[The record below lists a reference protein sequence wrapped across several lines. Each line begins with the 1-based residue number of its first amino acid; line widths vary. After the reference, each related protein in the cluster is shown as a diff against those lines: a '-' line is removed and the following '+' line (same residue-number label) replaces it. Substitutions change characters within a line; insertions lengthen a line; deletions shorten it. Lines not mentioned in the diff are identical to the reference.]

1 MNAAQVLAAGAPTCC
16 NKSGGGASDDS
27 AVTEIVKAA
36 GKLLILAFPTD
47 CVSVIIP
54 DPKRVKVTGSC
65 ELIVPLAGVAITEEP
80 EIT

>member
-36 GKLLILAFPTD
+36 GIAEALGTVTEP
-47 CVSVIIP
+47 
-54 DPKRVKVTGSC
+54 PKISPKSTSAALTHIRNL
-65 ELIVPLAGVAITEEP
+65 E
-80 EIT
+80 